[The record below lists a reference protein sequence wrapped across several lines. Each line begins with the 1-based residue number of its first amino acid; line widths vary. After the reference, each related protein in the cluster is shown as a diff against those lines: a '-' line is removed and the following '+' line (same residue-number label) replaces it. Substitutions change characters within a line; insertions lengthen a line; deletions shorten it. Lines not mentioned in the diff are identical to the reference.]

1 MRLRKAQDVPAAR
14 RNASFHAAF
23 LDDLRF
29 WVETDRALALR
40 VLDLVDATVRDPF
53 QGIGKAEP
61 LRHQYAGCWSRR
73 VSREH
78 RLVYR
83 VTSNAVEFLQARYHY
98 R

>member
-1 MRLRKAQDVPAAR
+1 MPAAR
-14 RNASFHAAF
+14 RSALFHAAF

-29 WVETDRALALR
+29 WIETDRALALR
-40 VLDLVDATVRDPF
+40 VLDLVDAVLRDPF
-53 QGIGKAEP
+53 QGIGKPEP
-61 LRHQYAGCWSRR
+61 LRHQYAWCWSRR

-83 VTSNAVEFLQARYHY
+83 VMSSTVEFLQARYHY